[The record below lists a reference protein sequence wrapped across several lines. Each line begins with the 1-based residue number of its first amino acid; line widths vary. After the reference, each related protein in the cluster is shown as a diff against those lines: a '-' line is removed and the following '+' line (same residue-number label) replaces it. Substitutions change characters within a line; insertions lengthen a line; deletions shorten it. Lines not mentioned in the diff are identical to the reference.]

1 MSYPVAEL
9 NALSS
14 ETRVEI
20 LRRLEHGPLP
30 VGAIAKG
37 LPMSRPAV
45 SQQLRVLEQAH
56 LVTEEYQ
63 GTRHIYKIDPAGL
76 MVIRAWLDRFWTHSI
91 NAFAREVD
99 RQTQE

>member
-1 MSYPVAEL
+1 
-9 NALSS
+9 
-14 ETRVEI
+14 
-20 LRRLEHGPLP
+20 
-30 VGAIAKG
+30 
-37 LPMSRPAV
+37 
-45 SQQLRVLEQAH
+45 LRVLEQAH